1 MNAGSAHTDEKVK
14 GIGVSYTMG
23 SMKIAGNRN
32 EVSNN
37 DNSTATTA
45 TDEMTEIAVSFAF

>member
-1 MNAGSAHTDEKVK
+1 MNASSAHTDEKVK

-32 EVSNN
+32 EGN
-37 DNSTATTA
+37 DMGGSAG
-45 TDEMTEIAVSFAF
+45 TDDSDTEIMLSFSF